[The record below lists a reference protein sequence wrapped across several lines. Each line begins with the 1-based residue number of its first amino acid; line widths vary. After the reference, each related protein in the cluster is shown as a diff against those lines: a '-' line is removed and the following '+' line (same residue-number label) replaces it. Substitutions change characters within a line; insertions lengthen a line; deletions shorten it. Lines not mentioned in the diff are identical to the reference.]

1 MKSYYI
7 ERMGS
12 KQNRYM
18 LLRNVDDK
26 EEMQVEQKKQIA
38 EEALKYISNSD
49 YIILGS
55 GSNIHYLSQLK
66 GFDKLTVLTPSLKVS
81 LELCKELSIDTIQLG
96 GDIRNSST
104 SAVGPIAESILGQ
117 FSCNKLF

>member
-7 ERMGS
+7 ERMGEQA
-12 KQNRYM
+12 KPVYAFE
-18 LLRNVDDK
+18 RNVDDK

-55 GSNIHYLSQLK
+55 GSNIHYLSRIIK
-66 GFDKLTVLTPSLKVS
+66 GFIS
-81 LELCKELSIDTIQLG
+81 
-96 GDIRNSST
+96 
-104 SAVGPIAESILGQ
+104 
-117 FSCNKLF
+117 

>member
-55 GSNIHYLSQLK
+55 GSNIHYLSRIK
-66 GFDKLTVLTPSLKVS
+66 RF
-81 LELCKELSIDTIQLG
+81 SI
-96 GDIRNSST
+96 S
-104 SAVGPIAESILGQ
+104 
-117 FSCNKLF
+117 